1 MRISDWSSDVGSS
14 YLGHLL
20 VAQALPVAFPARS
33 ARAAGARVE
42 PALELHPFALV
53 SRDEMRLSHGAGMT
67 SRSAVESRDSGF
79 GIRESRPAGWTRV
92 HTRPDGAWTSAGETE
107 RCADVLPHP
116 DSRIPN
122 PGFITCPPAA
132 HLSSPRTEKPRGGKE
147 GG

>member
-92 HTRPDGAWTSAGETE
+92 HTRPDRSEEHTSEPQS
-107 RCADVLPHP
+107 LM
-116 DSRIPN
+116 RISYAV
-122 PGFITCPPAA
+122 FCV
-132 HLSSPRTEKPRGGKE
+132 KKKK
-147 GG
+147 

>member
-42 PALELHPFALV
+42 PALDLHPFALV
-53 SRDEMRLSHGAGMT
+53 SRDDMRLSHGAGLT

-79 GIRESRPAGWTRV
+79 GIRDSRPAVWMRG
-92 HTRPDGAWTSAGETE
+92 HPRPAAALTIAGATE
-107 RCADVLPHP
+107 SLASVLPP
-116 DSRIPN
+116 PERI
-122 PGFITCPPAA
+122 
-132 HLSSPRTEKPRGGKE
+132 RGVE
-147 GG
+147 GMRWSEVV